1 MVFRTA
7 VQPEG
12 SGENA
17 ALAGSC
23 TWRDRRCGAVLRRRL
38 GRGQA
43 GGINSSGEKLTSLH
57 SAEAL
62 AAVGGAALLIG
73 LLIVIPRVS
82 PLAAGLAGLAALG
95 YTAWWVWNPRQ
106 AIGHIPLQSTT
117 EAAGFAVILTAGLL
131 GAIGLIAV
139 LTLFIP
145 SRWRSYAPAAYEE
158 EEEEEGPLGDI
169 TTTGLLG

>member
-1 MVFRTA
+1 MRHLLGVVLGVIA
-7 VQPEG
+7 G
-12 SGENA
+12 A
-17 ALAGSC
+17 ALFFGVGWGVAKL
-23 TWRDRRCGAVLRRRL
+23 A
-38 GRGQA
+38 A
-43 GGINSSGEKLTSLH
+43 INGSGEKLASMH
-57 SAEAL
+57 GAEAL
-62 AAVGGAALLIG
+62 AAVGGTALLIG

-106 AIGHIPLQSTT
+106 AIGHVPLRSST

-158 EEEEEGPLGDI
+158 EEDGSESDI
-169 TTTGLLG
+169 TATGLLS